1 MVGEVAAGLM
11 AAVARQSL
19 PDRALLER
27 VAVDVIQEELTQEM
41 GADLDAGQAC
51 IWGACGQQGA
61 GSRQGLPLA
70 RSVLTGAV
78 SLQVWGPVPDSL
90 ITHGHQHNLNPACR

>member
-11 AAVARQSL
+11 AAMARQSL

-41 GADLDAGQAC
+41 GAGLDAGQAV
-51 IWGACGQQGA
+51 
-61 GSRQGLPLA
+61 R
-70 RSVLTGAV
+70 
-78 SLQVWGPVPDSL
+78 
-90 ITHGHQHNLNPACR
+90 

>member
-27 VAVDVIQEELTQEM
+27 VAVDVIQEELKQEM
-41 GADLDAGQAC
+41 GAGPEPGQAVRR
-51 IWGACGQQGA
+51 GACRQQGV
-61 GSRQGLPLA
+61 GLQQGLPSS
-70 RSVLTGAV
+70 RSVLTGAAC
-78 SLQVWGPVPDSL
+78 LHVWGLSHSSP
-90 ITHGHQHNLNPACR
+90 ITHGHQHTLDPMCR